1 VARLIGAPPG
11 YVGYEEG
18 GKLTEAIRR
27 RPHSLLLLDE
37 LEKAHPDVAG
47 ILLQIMEEGCLTD
60 STGRRVS
67 FKNTIVVM
75 TSNLGGEKR
84 GEGLGFNPTGKEQEQ
99 LAALRQHFTPEFLG
113 RVDHIIRFENL
124 TEPVLDAIA
133 GKYLDQ
139 LGARAA
145 RTGLN
150 LRFEPELSAYLRGL
164 CGRREGA
171 RALRRLVQSK
181 VEGPLAEYL
190 LRSTRKPGKPLVAVK
205 NGEICFQTNIRTDVQ
220 K

>member
-1 VARLIGAPPG
+1 M
-11 YVGYEEG
+11 
-18 GKLTEAIRR
+18 
-27 RPHSLLLLDE
+27 
-37 LEKAHPDVAG
+37 AG

-84 GEGLGFNPTGKEQEQ
+84 GEGLGFNPAGREQEQ
-99 LAALRQHFTPEFLG
+99 MGALRLHFTPEFLG
-113 RVDHIIRFENL
+113 RIDHIIRFEAL
-124 TEPVLDAIA
+124 SEPVMERIA
-133 GKYLDQ
+133 GKYLAQ
-139 LGARAA
+139 LGGRAGQ
-145 RTGLN
+145 TGLT
-150 LRFEPELSAYLRGL
+150 LHFDPELPQWLRKQCAG
-164 CGRREGA
+164 REGA

-190 LRSTRKPGKPLVAVK
+190 LRCGRKPGRLLVRVE
-205 NGEICFQTNIRTDVQ
+205 NDEICFQTQHIRTDVQ